1 MSIKVTFAIS
11 ICIWGFVFFSLHFA
25 FVLFSLHLYYSA
37 CTVLMAIKIS
47 KRNTLAAIELMIQ
60 PCLPLIHASSSA
72 ANALAS
78 TTKLMLSQTAVTA
91 PYSWFTYA
99 LGCTNM
105 FTMACHGKHVGLTEC
120 KIYWCQC
127 WLPSHII
134 LPWCWVMAYLIYP
147 LPQVSNVWPSANNTD
162 VSQVPQLT
170 SGSSG
175 NLTSGLWLPC
185 HSTLPWCWVMANLWL
200 PSYPLLPLHP
210 S

>member
-60 PCLPLIHASSSA
+60 PCLPLIHASSSSA

-78 TTKLMLSQTAVTA
+78 TTKLMLSQNAFTA

-99 LGCTNM
+99 LGGTNM
-105 FTMACHGKHVGLTEC
+105 FTMAT
-120 KIYWCQC
+120 
-127 WLPSHII
+127 
-134 LPWCWVMAYLIYP
+134 M
-147 LPQVSNVWPSANNTD
+147 
-162 VSQVPQLT
+162 
-170 SGSSG
+170 G
-175 NLTSGLWLPC
+175 NML
-185 HSTLPWCWVMANLWL
+185 V
-200 PSYPLLPLHP
+200 
-210 S
+210 